1 MGTDNKYTGSDEVVT
16 LEGRFVQLYF
26 DAIQD
31 LPKCWMDGDRLN
43 KAKYNQQIQFIIALI
58 PFEDE
63 QDKIFHAWHARTKEL
78 KATIPGMTEEEL
90 VFAANLVPVT
100 KTMSFICANFELI
113 NTDITGPATSKQYRD
128 SAVQMPENMNN
139 PRVEI

>member
-1 MGTDNKYTGSDEVVT
+1 MGTDNKYSGSDEVVT

-58 PFEDE
+58 PFEDQ
-63 QDKIFHAWHARTKEL
+63 QDIIFHAWEKRKREL
-78 KATIPGMTEEEL
+78 KATIPDMTEDEL
-90 VFAANLVPVT
+90 AFAANLVPVT

-113 NTDITGPATSKQYRD
+113 NTDIIGPATSKQYRD
-128 SAVQMPENMNN
+128 AAVQMPESMTPPN
-139 PRVEI
+139 VEI